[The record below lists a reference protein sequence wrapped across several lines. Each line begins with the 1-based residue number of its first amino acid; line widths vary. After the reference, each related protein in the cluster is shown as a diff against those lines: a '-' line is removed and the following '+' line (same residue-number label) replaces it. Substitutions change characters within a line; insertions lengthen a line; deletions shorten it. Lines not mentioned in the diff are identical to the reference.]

1 MCQSG
6 GRELAIAMT
15 RTHRPTPTPSQQRLY
30 DVDYLEWV
38 NHTAELLK
46 QGRLD
51 ELDIESLIE
60 EVEDLGRSQK
70 QALRSNLRVLLMHLL
85 KWQYQSGMRT
95 GSWKGSIRE
104 HRARIQGAIEDSPS
118 LRNFSAQ
125 VLDNTYRKA
134 REIASDETELDI
146 STFPGESPYTVEQ
159 VLDDEF
165 WPE

>member
-1 MCQSG
+1 
-6 GRELAIAMT
+6 MT
-15 RTHRPTPTPSQQRLY
+15 STQISTPTTSHQRLY
-30 DVDYLEWV
+30 DADYLEWV

-46 QGRLD
+46 QGKLD
-51 ELDIESLIE
+51 ELDIENLIE

-70 QALRSNLRVLLMHLL
+70 QALSSNLRVLLMHLL

-104 HRARIQGAIEDSPS
+104 HRARIQGAIGDSPS
-118 LRNFSAQ
+118 LRNFFAQ
-125 VLDNTYRKA
+125 ELDNTYRKA
-134 REIASDETELDI
+134 REIASDETGLDI
-146 STFPGESPYTVEQ
+146 SMFPGACPYTVEQ